1 MDCLPEIT
9 MEVNE
14 VSEPEVEE
22 NENNEDNNDELIA
35 ELETPK
41 PKMTQEQIFQEP
53 PKMKVV
59 KEDKP
64 QKKKRVL
71 SEEHKQKL
79 AVARQKALETRR
91 KNAALKKEE
100 KELQKRIK
108 QNKMNELRK
117 QANVSIVEEEP
128 LNISHVNANG
138 TTAEKP
144 PSPKPQPVKPIQ
156 SLQNNLTKEDLQE
169 ITMNAIMGYDRL
181 RKAEKAKKKKEEEE
195 TRQKQILKQ
204 QLQQTIAQPSQPKFY
219 STNGKWDDFF

>member
-1 MDCLPEIT
+1 MDCLPDIT
-9 MEVNE
+9 MEV
-14 VSEPEVEE
+14 VDVPEPEPEE
-22 NENNEDNNDELIA
+22 SENNDELIA

-41 PKMTQEQIFQEP
+41 PKMSQEQIFQDP

-59 KEDKP
+59 KEEKP
-64 QKKKRVL
+64 KKKRVL

-108 QNKMNELRK
+108 QNKMNDLRK
-117 QANVSIVEEEP
+117 QANVSVVEEQHVEVSEP
-128 LNISHVNANG
+128 IDI
-138 TTAEKP
+138 
-144 PSPKPQPVKPIQ
+144 PKEEPKPVKPMQ
-156 SLQNNLTKEDLQE
+156 SLQQNFTKEDLTN

-181 RKAEKAKKKKEEEE
+181 RKQEKAEKKKEEEAL
-195 TRQKQILKQ
+195 RQKEMLKQ
-204 QLQQTIAQPSQPKFY
+204 QLAQTIAPPSQPKFY

>member
-1 MDCLPEIT
+1 MDCLPDIT
-9 MEVNE
+9 MEVVE
-14 VSEPEVEE
+14 VSEPEPEE
-22 NENNEDNNDELIA
+22 SENNDELIA

-41 PKMTQEQIFQEP
+41 PKMSQEQIFQEP

-59 KEDKP
+59 KEEKP
-64 QKKKRVL
+64 KKKRVL

-108 QNKMNELRK
+108 QNKMNDLRK
-117 QANVSIVEEEP
+117 QANVSVVEEE
-128 LNISHVNANG
+128 HV
-138 TTAEKP
+138 EVSEP
-144 PSPKPQPVKPIQ
+144 IDIPKEEPKPVKPIQ
-156 SLQNNLTKEDLQE
+156 SLQQNFTKEDLTN

-181 RKAEKAKKKKEEEE
+181 RKQEKAEKKKEEEAL
-195 TRQKQILKQ
+195 RQKEMLKQ
-204 QLQQTIAQPSQPKFY
+204 QLAQTIAPPSQPKFY

>member
-1 MDCLPEIT
+1 MDCLPDIT
-9 MEVNE
+9 MEVVE
-14 VSEPEVEE
+14 VSEPEPEE
-22 NENNEDNNDELIA
+22 SENNDELIA

-41 PKMTQEQIFQEP
+41 PKMSQEQIFQEP

-59 KEDKP
+59 KEEKP
-64 QKKKRVL
+64 KKKMVL

-108 QNKMNELRK
+108 QNKMNDLRK
-117 QANVSIVEEEP
+117 QANVSVVEEE
-128 LNISHVNANG
+128 HV
-138 TTAEKP
+138 EVSEP
-144 PSPKPQPVKPIQ
+144 IDIPKEEPKPVKPIQ
-156 SLQNNLTKEDLQE
+156 SLQQNFTKEDLTN

-181 RKAEKAKKKKEEEE
+181 RKQEKAEKKKEEEAL
-195 TRQKQILKQ
+195 RQKEMLKQ
-204 QLQQTIAQPSQPKFY
+204 QLAQTIAPPSQPKFY

>member
-9 MEVNE
+9 MEINE

-22 NENNEDNNDELIA
+22 SENNDELIA

-41 PKMTQEQIFQEP
+41 PKMSQEQIFQEP

-64 QKKKRVL
+64 KKKRVL

-108 QNKMNELRK
+108 HNKMNDLRK
-117 QANVSIVEEEP
+117 QANVSVVEEE
-128 LNISHVNANG
+128 HV
-138 TTAEKP
+138 EVSEPEPEP
-144 PSPKPQPVKPIQ
+144 PREVPQPEPVKPMQ
-156 SLQNNLTKEDLQE
+156 SLQQNFTKEDLTN

-181 RKAEKAKKKKEEEE
+181 RKQEKAEKKKEEEAF
-195 TRQKQILKQ
+195 RQKEMLKQ
-204 QLQQTIAQPSQPKFY
+204 QLAQTIAPPSQPKFY